1 MDLISFHIGLEER
14 RTGIW
19 RARRRRGGSFFL
31 PWGVE
36 FGVAGSRQMLWL
48 SPNDQ
53 TCNLPLRPLDSQS
66 GSSFLT
72 P

>member
-19 RARRRRGGSFFL
+19 RVRRRRGGSFFF

-36 FGVAGSRQMLWL
+36 FGVAGSRQML
-48 SPNDQ
+48 
-53 TCNLPLRPLDSQS
+53 
-66 GSSFLT
+66 
-72 P
+72 